1 MKNIGLIFR
10 KDIGGLLKNFL
21 ALVIALGVCALPALY
36 AWFNIY
42 ANWDP
47 YANTGNVR
55 IAVVNND
62 KGWINEDK
70 ENINIGQS
78 VVNELKE
85 KDSIGWVFLE
95 TEQEATEGV
104 KSGNYYAAIVIDA
117 DFTYGMY
124 RGVKENV
131 ENPRIVYYVNDK
143 KNAVATKITDS
154 AISAVQRSVNKQ
166 FIQIVVEGIFEKT
179 NLIYKDLENEDIVG
193 TFVSKLEAVD
203 ESLKEYSGII
213 ESLMDGND
221 KLSGTA
227 GSVAEEM
234 ESGRIMI
241 QNGINSIEEGRSKLS
256 STQTSFNTFSSTV
269 TTQLTTI
276 ETTLNTLSQQIQD
289 AQFNKDVE
297 VLKEDLAQ
305 IGVVAGQLADELTQL
320 NIPFDEVTQEVADTS
335 VKEGVLPDG
344 TDTGETNLEKYG
356 INNILSLQSTINSMR
371 ELANEIGVE
380 AGAVDITGTADYA
393 VEQIQ
398 SSLLSYSQS
407 VAEIRKMYD
416 VKVVP
421 RVTNLISQMGDVL
434 SSVEI
439 ILNNISDTTG
449 TMGDIFVGVSDTLDI
464 FNMSLSELQ
473 GIMDNARFKVE
484 DALETI
490 KEADS
495 DNKFDVVMDI
505 LGGEP
510 KVLGEFFSEPVQVN
524 DNYIYEI
531 SNYGSGVAPFYTTLA
546 IWVGMTILVSI
557 VKVHAN
563 GDGLDNVKPSELYF
577 GRYFTFLLF
586 SQIQT
591 AIIVWGDLVLLK
603 IQCLHPWKFYLVS
616 AMASLVFSLLIYSL
630 TISFGDIGKAMAV
643 VVMVIQIAGS
653 GGTYPIE
660 ALPSFFRAV
669 YIFFPFPYVINA
681 MRECIGGMYEHKY
694 LVCMLQL
701 ALFVV
706 AALVIGL
713 VIRIPFIRLN
723 EFIEKRMEDTKML

>member
-166 FIQIVVEGIFEKT
+166 FIQVVVEGIFEKT

-380 AGAVDITGTADYA
+380 AGAVDITGTADFA

-464 FNMSLSELQ
+464 LNMSLSELQ

-681 MRECIGGMYEHKY
+681 MRECIGGMYEH
-694 LVCMLQL
+694 
-701 ALFVV
+701 
-706 AALVIGL
+706 
-713 VIRIPFIRLN
+713 
-723 EFIEKRMEDTKML
+723 

>member
-421 RVTNLISQMGDVL
+421 RVTNLISQM
-434 SSVEI
+434 
-439 ILNNISDTTG
+439 
-449 TMGDIFVGVSDTLDI
+449 
-464 FNMSLSELQ
+464 
-473 GIMDNARFKVE
+473 
-484 DALETI
+484 
-490 KEADS
+490 
-495 DNKFDVVMDI
+495 
-505 LGGEP
+505 
-510 KVLGEFFSEPVQVN
+510 
-524 DNYIYEI
+524 
-531 SNYGSGVAPFYTTLA
+531 
-546 IWVGMTILVSI
+546 
-557 VKVHAN
+557 
-563 GDGLDNVKPSELYF
+563 
-577 GRYFTFLLF
+577 
-586 SQIQT
+586 
-591 AIIVWGDLVLLK
+591 
-603 IQCLHPWKFYLVS
+603 
-616 AMASLVFSLLIYSL
+616 
-630 TISFGDIGKAMAV
+630 
-643 VVMVIQIAGS
+643 
-653 GGTYPIE
+653 
-660 ALPSFFRAV
+660 
-669 YIFFPFPYVINA
+669 
-681 MRECIGGMYEHKY
+681 
-694 LVCMLQL
+694 
-701 ALFVV
+701 
-706 AALVIGL
+706 
-713 VIRIPFIRLN
+713 
-723 EFIEKRMEDTKML
+723 